1 MAIDKLS
8 SYARATDSH
17 GTYHLA
23 SQTNDLFEVQRDNN
37 FEFIVHFPE
46 NLYRSDDATRL
57 LNTSD
62 DNQEYI
68 RLSVNKA
75 SVPHYS
81 QEVIEIKRGNSTF
94 KAAGV
99 IKWDS
104 QTLEVMDYIGADGK
118 SILQAWQNLSGDVKS
133 DTVGRMKDYKLKC
146 ELVEY
151 TPDYKDVVR
160 TYTLEGCWISKLS
173 ETDHSQESG
182 SKRVITATIEF
193 DKGYMDID

>member
-8 SYARATDSH
+8 NYARATDSH

-23 SQTNDLFEVQRDNN
+23 SQVNDLFEVQRDNN

-46 NLYRSDDATRL
+46 NLYRADDTTKL

-81 QEVIEIKRGNSTF
+81 QEVIEI
-94 KAAGV
+94 A
-99 IKWDS
+99 
-104 QTLEVMDYIGADGK
+104 L
-118 SILQAWQNLSGDVKS
+118 
-133 DTVGRMKDYKLKC
+133 
-146 ELVEY
+146 
-151 TPDYKDVVR
+151 
-160 TYTLEGCWISKLS
+160 
-173 ETDHSQESG
+173 
-182 SKRVITATIEF
+182 IENIQRE
-193 DKGYMDID
+193 DLNPIEEAMAYQM